1 MDYREHKKYFETAYK
16 NGADTWTHLPIESRG
31 LKLKEQL
38 PENALILDIGSGR
51 GIFAKNLA
59 ESGFKVIGIDF
70 EGSVVNSAN
79 EEVKAWGLEGKLK
92 FMEANAL
99 DIPLADASFDGVC
112 DFGMFENLY
121 KEDWP
126 KYAAEVA
133 RVLKPG
139 GYYLNVSSS
148 RKTPNF
154 FGFSPRQSTDGDVE
168 KYGVH
173 YHFFEKEE
181 MVEIFRGQLDVVSQ
195 NVGSIPKPTERFY
208 LESLFRKIK

>member
-1 MDYREHKKYFETAYK
+1 MDYHEHKKYFETAYK

-38 PENALILDIGSGR
+38 PEGALILDIGSGR
-51 GIFAKNLA
+51 GIFAKHLA

-70 EGSVVNSAN
+70 EGGIVERAN
-79 EEVKAWGLEGKLK
+79 AGIKEWGLEGRVK

-99 DIPLADASFDGVC
+99 DIPLTDASFDGVC

-121 KEDWP
+121 KEDWF
-126 KYAAEVA
+126 KYADEVA

-139 GYYLNVSSS
+139 GFYLNVSSS

-154 FGFSPRQSTDGDVE
+154 FGFSPAASTEGDVE

-181 MVEIFRGQLDVVSQ
+181 MAEIFADRLAVVSQ
-195 NVGSIPKPTERFY
+195 NIGSIPKPEERFY
-208 LESLFRKIK
+208 LESLFQKPN